1 VQYCL
6 LNLHEDIT
14 NIINEAITMINMKYE
29 DIAWDQVANKQARGI
44 NDYDLGEI
52 QEVSTEY
59 VMTLKGH
66 SDRKIFQ
73 LPKRL
78 AKSFDGNIVTFQL
91 SESESNLFLVVDKE
105 LVDERNPPVIDETLE
120 SSKKQD
126 KLQINDTQV
135 PIEEAKKIEMGLV
148 HEELVI
154 EQKRLSKPMEI
165 DERHTDPSTE
175 IKIPLKSE
183 ETAVNEG

>member
-1 VQYCL
+1 
-6 LNLHEDIT
+6 
-14 NIINEAITMINMKYE
+14 MINMKFE
-29 DIAWDQVANKQARGI
+29 DIPWDQVTNKQARGV

-59 VMTLKGH
+59 VITQKGH
-66 SDRKIFQ
+66 SDRKIFE

-91 SESESNLFLVVDKE
+91 SESESNSFLVVDKE
-105 LVDERNPPVIDETLE
+105 LVVERNPPVIDETME

-126 KLQINDTQV
+126 KLQINDIHV
-135 PIEEAKKIEMGLV
+135 PIEEAKKIEMGLI

-154 EQKRLSKPMEI
+154 EQKRLSKSMEI
-165 DERHTDPSTE
+165 DERHTDPITE

>member
-1 VQYCL
+1 
-6 LNLHEDIT
+6 
-14 NIINEAITMINMKYE
+14 MKYE
-29 DIAWDQVANKQARGI
+29 DIPWDQVANKQGRGM

-59 VMTLKGH
+59 VMTHKGH
-66 SDRKIFQ
+66 SDRKIYQ

-91 SESESNLFLVVDKE
+91 SESESNSFLVVDKK

-126 KLQINDTQV
+126 KLQINDIHV
-135 PIEEAKKIEMGLV
+135 PIEEAKKIEMGHI

-154 EQKRLSKPMEI
+154 EQKRLSKAMEI

-183 ETAVNEG
+183 ETEVNEG

>member
-1 VQYCL
+1 MKF
-6 LNLHEDIT
+6 EDIP
-14 NIINEAITMINMKYE
+14 
-29 DIAWDQVANKQARGI
+29 WDQVTNKQARGV
-44 NDYDLGEI
+44 NDYDFGVI

-59 VMTLKGH
+59 VITQKRH
-66 SDRKIFQ
+66 SDRKIFE

-91 SESESNLFLVVDKE
+91 SESESNSFLVVDKE
-105 LVDERNPPVIDETLE
+105 LVDKRNPPVIDETME

-126 KLQINDTQV
+126 KLQINDIHV
-135 PIEEAKKIEMGLV
+135 PIEEAEKIEMGLI

-165 DERHTDPSTE
+165 DERHTDPITE

>member
-1 VQYCL
+1 
-6 LNLHEDIT
+6 
-14 NIINEAITMINMKYE
+14 MINMKYE
-29 DIAWDQVANKQARGI
+29 DIPWDQVANKQATGV
-44 NDYDLGEI
+44 NEYDLGEI
-52 QEVSTEY
+52 KEVSTEY
-59 VMTLKGH
+59 VMTQKGH
-66 SDRKIFQ
+66 SVRKIFQ

-91 SESESNLFLVVDKE
+91 SESESNSFLVVDKE
-105 LVDERNPPVIDETLE
+105 LVDKRNPPVGDETLE

-126 KLQINDTQV
+126 KLQINDIQV
-135 PIEEAKKIEMGLV
+135 PIKEAKKTEMGLI

-165 DERHTDPSTE
+165 GGRHTDPSTE

>member
-1 VQYCL
+1 
-6 LNLHEDIT
+6 
-14 NIINEAITMINMKYE
+14 MINMKYE
-29 DIAWDQVANKQARGI
+29 DIQWDQVTNKQATGV
-44 NDYDLGEI
+44 NEYDLGEI
-52 QEVSTEY
+52 KEISTEY
-59 VMTLKGH
+59 VMTQKGH

-78 AKSFDGNIVTFQL
+78 AKSFDGNILKFQL
-91 SESESNLFLVVDKE
+91 SESESNSFLVVDKE
-105 LVDERNPPVIDETLE
+105 LVDKRNPPVGDETLE
-120 SSKKQD
+120 SSTKQD
-126 KLQINDTQV
+126 KLQINDIQV
-135 PIEEAKKIEMGLV
+135 PIKEAKKTEMGLI

-165 DERHTDPSTE
+165 DGRHTDLSTE

>member
-1 VQYCL
+1 
-6 LNLHEDIT
+6 
-14 NIINEAITMINMKYE
+14 MINMKYE
-29 DIAWDQVANKQARGI
+29 DIAWDQVTNKQARGI

-154 EQKRLSKPMEI
+154 EHVHEELVIEQKRLSKPMEI